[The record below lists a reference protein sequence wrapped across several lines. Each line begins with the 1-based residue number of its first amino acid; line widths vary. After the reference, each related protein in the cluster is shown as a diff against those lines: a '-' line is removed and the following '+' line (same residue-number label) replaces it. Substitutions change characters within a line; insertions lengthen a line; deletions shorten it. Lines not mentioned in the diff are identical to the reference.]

1 MAFNRK
7 NNGSNGVQWEKT
19 SVNSV
24 KTEKKRPQQLLTGEK
39 LQRQRLEK
47 GKQAAFTAFFWKK
60 SSVSGV

>member
-39 LQRQRLEK
+39 LQRQRLE
-47 GKQAAFTAFFWKK
+47 A
-60 SSVSGV
+60 